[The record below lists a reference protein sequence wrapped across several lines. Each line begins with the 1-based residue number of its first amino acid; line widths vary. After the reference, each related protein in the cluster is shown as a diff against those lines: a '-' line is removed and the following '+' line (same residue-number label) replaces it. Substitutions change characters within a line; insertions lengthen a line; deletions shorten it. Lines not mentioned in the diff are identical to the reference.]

1 MATVSEGVLLYLS
14 GSVFQVTYKSAGTGG
29 RGARADM
36 DMKVI
41 IMMGCVLCTTSGL
54 CFMELRRIRKKINA
68 K

>member
-1 MATVSEGVLLYLS
+1 M
-14 GSVFQVTYKSAGTGG
+14 YKSEAV
-29 RGARADM
+29 ARQRRDEEPAAM

-54 CFMELRRIRKKINA
+54 CFMELRRIRKKIDA